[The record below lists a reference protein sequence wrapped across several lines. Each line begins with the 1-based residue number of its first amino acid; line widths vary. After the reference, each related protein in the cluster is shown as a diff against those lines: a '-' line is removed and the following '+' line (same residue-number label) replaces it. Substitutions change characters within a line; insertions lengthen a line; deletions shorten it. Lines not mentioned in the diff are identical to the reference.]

1 MRSRTVAAFL
11 FAITVCA
18 QQKTAERPIRR
29 SVRGTRGAVTGG
41 TDFATEAGMRMFH
54 TGGNAVDAGV
64 AATFAGAVT
73 EYSHFGFGG
82 EAPILVRTKD
92 GAVYS
97 IAGIGTMPKAA
108 TADFFR
114 TRKLRP
120 GEVFIMEP
128 NGLRGFLPAGGVMPA
143 LVPGMPEAAMVALRE
158 FGTKSLAEAMQPA
171 IDLADGVP
179 LDEQRAS
186 SIFRSRQFFELW
198 PTSKRVF
205 VPGPRTLMP
214 GDVFRQPDLART
226 MRGMVAAE
234 AKARV
239 AGGSRQTGIDAARDY
254 FYRGEIARKI
264 AAFVR
269 ESNGLLS
276 YEDMASFRLQPEAA
290 VSTTYLGYTV
300 HKPGFWS
307 QGPVLLQVLN
317 MLEPQD
323 LRLLRHNSAEY
334 LHTLVE
340 CLKLAY
346 ADRDT
351 YYGDPKFVRIPM
363 ERLLSKQYA
372 ADRRKLVGPRSSVE
386 FRPGSPEGK
395 TGGHPSEET
404 MVQVRI
410 DDALMAAD
418 TTTINAI
425 DRDGMMFAE
434 TPSGS
439 WLPSVIAGDT
449 GIPLTQRAQSF
460 LLVPG
465 HPNEI
470 AGGKRPRVTLSPT
483 IVTRD
488 GRPYLAVS
496 TPGGDNQDQ
505 AMLQILINVIDFG
518 MDAQEA
524 VEAARFQTR
533 HLVSSFDNHAMGRNE
548 LLLDERIIQPVLQ
561 ELNNRGHKASQASK
575 WNNGS
580 APTVIRILPTGV
592 IEAGADPYGHRTA
605 AAW

>member
-1 MRSRTVAAFL
+1 MKFRIVTALLIAAAL
-11 FAITVCA
+11 LA

-41 TDFATEAGMRMFH
+41 TDYATEAGMRMFH
-54 TGGNAVDAGV
+54 GGGNAVDAGV

-82 EAPILVRTKD
+82 EAPILIRNKD
-92 GAVYS
+92 GKVYS

-114 TRKLRP
+114 TRKMRP

-128 NGLRGFLPAGGVMPA
+128 NGLKGFLPAGGVMPA

-158 FGTKSLAEAMQPA
+158 FGSKSLADVMQPA

-198 PTSKRVF
+198 PTSKKVF
-205 VPGPRTLMP
+205 VPGPRTMMP

-226 MRGMVAAE
+226 MRGMVEAE
-234 AKARV
+234 RKARA
-239 AGGSRQTGIDAARDY
+239 AGGSRQAGIDAARDF

-264 AAFVR
+264 GAFVK
-269 ESNGLLS
+269 EANGLLS
-276 YEDMASFRLQPEAA
+276 YEDMAAFRLQPEEAA
-290 VSTTYLGYTV
+290 STTYRGFTV

-317 MLEPQD
+317 MLESQD
-323 LRLLRHNSAEY
+323 LRFLRHNSAEY
-334 LHTLVE
+334 LHLLVE
-340 CLKLAY
+340 CLKLGY

-351 YYGDPKFVRIPM
+351 YYGDPKFVQIPA
-363 ERLLSKQYA
+363 ERLLSKEYA
-372 ADRRKLVGPRSSVE
+372 AERRKLVAPRSSQE
-386 FRPGSPEGK
+386 FRPGSPAGK
-395 TGGHPSEET
+395 TGTHPSEEV

-418 TTTINAI
+418 TTTINAV
-425 DRDGMMFAE
+425 DKDGMMFAE

-488 GRPYLAVS
+488 GKPYMAIS

-505 AMLQILINVIDFG
+505 AILQLILNVIDFG

-548 LLLDERIIQPVLQ
+548 LVLDERIIQPVAQDLA
-561 ELNNRGHKASQASK
+561 NRGHKTSQTSK

-580 APTVIRILPTGV
+580 APTLIKLLPSGV
-592 IEAGADPYGHRTA
+592 IEAGADPYGHRAA